1 MTIDE
6 LKRRDVINVRDA
18 SNYGN
23 PCDFCIDVCNG
34 HITDILVSPSSGMF
48 SFSKEDE
55 LVIPW
60 CAVVRVGDGAILVDI
75 PPVQPKCDTCS
86 TCERHGKK
94 RFPFFRNAGKA

>member
-23 PCDFCIDVCNG
+23 PCDFRIDVCDG
-34 HITDILVSPSSGMF
+34 RITDILVSPSSGMF

-75 PPVQPKCDTCS
+75 TPPQTRCDP
-86 TCERHGKK
+86 CERHGKK
-94 RFPFFRNAGKA
+94 HFPFFKNVSKA